1 MISLVWKTPEMRTRF
16 ESFAETLYLLT
27 NAWKNALDR
36 RLKPLGLSRSKW
48 MLMIALYKDG
58 EGASQRALA
67 QRLGIE
73 GPSLVRLLDRM
84 EKDGLVE
91 RRAVAADRRVKAVH
105 LSRKGQSQLAEIKS
119 IAAGLRQ
126 ELMAGLP
133 TQDVDTAMAVLAQ
146 IRTKAEAL

>member
-1 MISLVWKTPEMRTRF
+1 MLMISLLWKIPVMRTRF

-91 RRAVAADRRVKAVH
+91 RRAVAGDRRVKAVH
-105 LSRKGQSQLAEIKS
+105 LSAKGQSQLETIRNV
-119 IAAGLRQ
+119 AGELRQ
-126 ELMAGLP
+126 QLMAGLP
-133 TQDVDTAMAVLAQ
+133 AAEVDMAISVLTQ
-146 IRTKAEAL
+146 IRRR

>member
-1 MISLVWKTPEMRTRF
+1 MKTRF

-27 NAWKNALDR
+27 NAWKAALDR

-48 MLMIALYKDG
+48 MLMVALYKDG

-84 EKDGLVE
+84 EADGLVE
-91 RRAVAADRRVKAVH
+91 RRAVAKDRRVNAVH
-105 LSRKGQSQLAEIKS
+105 LSRKGQSQLAQIKA
-119 IAAGLRQ
+119 IAGELRQ
-126 ELMAGLP
+126 QLMAGLP
-133 TQDVDTAMAVLAQ
+133 AADVDTAMAVLAQ
-146 IRTKAEAL
+146 IRAKAEAL